1 MLRKE
6 SWWKKMVEKDA
17 YGYPI
22 EKEEEEEEGGVFD
35 LFIKFIKAKVEQDRA
50 KLGEKV
56 EV

>member
-1 MLRKE
+1 
-6 SWWKKMVEKDA
+6 MVEKDA